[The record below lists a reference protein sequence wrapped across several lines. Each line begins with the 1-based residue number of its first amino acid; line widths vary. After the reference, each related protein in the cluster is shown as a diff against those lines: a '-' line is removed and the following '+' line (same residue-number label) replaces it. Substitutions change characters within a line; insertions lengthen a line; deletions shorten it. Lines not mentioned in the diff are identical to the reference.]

1 MAMFL
6 CVQLKNN
13 MLVVYNYWYICVF
26 YFRSKKLIA
35 EAINDNDFLKNLDK
49 KQIAEIVGC
58 MYQREFKQHQ
68 YICKEGGV
76 GTQLYVLASN
86 DVIIMYKHNTK
97 QDSIIYS

>member
-1 MAMFL
+1 M
-6 CVQLKNN
+6 
-13 MLVVYNYWYICVF
+13 
-26 YFRSKKLIA
+26 IA

-68 YICKEGGV
+68 FICKEGGV

-86 DVIIMYKHNTK
+86 HVMCTYVHVVVCVYLYI
-97 QDSIIYS
+97 

>member
-13 MLVVYNYWYICVF
+13 ILVVYNYWYICVF

-86 DVIIMYKHNTK
+86 DVIIMYKHITK

>member
-1 MAMFL
+1 
-6 CVQLKNN
+6 
-13 MLVVYNYWYICVF
+13 MLVKNFIIVLTNDIRF
-26 YFRSKKLIA
+26 SSKKLIA

-86 DVIIMYKHNTK
+86 DVKCVQIIMLIMLKLL
-97 QDSIIYS
+97 

>member
-1 MAMFL
+1 
-6 CVQLKNN
+6 
-13 MLVVYNYWYICVF
+13 MLIYI
-26 YFRSKKLIA
+26 RSSKKLIV

-86 DVIIMYKHNTK
+86 NIMNI
-97 QDSIIYS
+97 IIYSCTYIYVCW

>member
-1 MAMFL
+1 
-6 CVQLKNN
+6 
-13 MLVVYNYWYICVF
+13 MLVVYDYWYICVF

-86 DVIIMYKHNTK
+86 DVIIMYGHNTK